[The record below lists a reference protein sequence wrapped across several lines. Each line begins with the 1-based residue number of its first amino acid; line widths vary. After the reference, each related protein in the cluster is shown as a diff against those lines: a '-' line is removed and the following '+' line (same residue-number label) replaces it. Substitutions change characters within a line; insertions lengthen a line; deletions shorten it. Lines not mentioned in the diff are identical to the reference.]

1 MQARTQLMLAA
12 ISGFLTVALGAFG
25 AHGLKGRIDPELL
38 TVFHTGVDYQGLH
51 SLALLG
57 CGLWSLLRP
66 ARALG
71 VAAWAFVIGTLLFSG
86 SLYLMAFT
94 GLRWLGAITPFGGIA
109 FLVGWAS
116 LAVAAY
122 RLPRVSR

>member
-1 MQARTQLMLAA
+1 MNARLMLLLASF
-12 ISGFLTVALGAFG
+12 SGFLTVALGAFG
-25 AHGLKGRIDPELL
+25 AHGLKDRVEPALL

-57 CGLWSLLRP
+57 CGLWTLLRP
-66 ARALG
+66 SRSLG
-71 VAAWAFVIGTLLFSG
+71 VAAWAFAIGILVFSG
-86 SLYLMAFT
+86 SLYLMTFT
-94 GLRWLGAITPFGGIA
+94 GARWLGAITPIGGSA

-122 RLPRVSR
+122 RLKD